1 MRIYFINIIFIIFIA
16 CNSSDNNAPGN
27 DQFGNKAELQN
38 ENIDT
43 SAEDNGSA
51 KRKVTNIIE
60 NSPKLNNAEVPSISE
75 LWNTYKKCKAEA
87 ETDYKDGDIQAMVK
101 NFAASANAAIEL
113 SRDDLAAWQLNNI
126 GHYSIEE
133 FTQRTDYQER
143 VRTLAIMKDQTQ
155 RDAYYNETKQVF
167 KQNYH
172 LLKSS
177 EPYLKKAKRLDRKY
191 KRSDRT
197 DAIKNNLSF
206 IKWVKE
212 FLRK

>member
-1 MRIYFINIIFIIFIA
+1 MKIYFINIIFIIFVA
-16 CNSSDNNAPGN
+16 CNSSDSNVPGN
-27 DQFGNKAELQN
+27 NKINNKAELQN

-43 SAEDNGSA
+43 SAVDNNAAERGASN
-51 KRKVTNIIE
+51 TIE
-60 NSPKLNNAEVPSISE
+60 KSPKLNNAKVPSISE
-75 LWNTYKKCKAEA
+75 LWDSYKKCKTEAEA
-87 ETDYKDGDIQAMVK
+87 DYENGDIQAMVK
-101 NFAASANAAIEL
+101 NFTASANAAVKL

-155 RDAYYNETKQVF
+155 RDAYYSETKQVF

-172 LLKSS
+172 LLKSA
-177 EPYLKKAKRLDRKY
+177 EPYLNKARRLDRKY
-191 KRSDRT
+191 KRSVRT

>member
-1 MRIYFINIIFIIFIA
+1 MKIYFINIIFIIFIA
-16 CNSSDNNAPGN
+16 CNSSDSNAPSN
-27 DQFGNKAELQN
+27 DRISNKVELQN
-38 ENIDT
+38 KNINT
-43 SAEDNGSA
+43 PAVDNSTA
-51 KRKVTNIIE
+51 KSEVPNIIE
-60 NSPKLNNAEVPSISE
+60 KNPELNNAQVPSISE
-75 LWNTYKKCKAEA
+75 LWDTYKKSKTAAAVNYEN
-87 ETDYKDGDIQAMVK
+87 GDIQAMVK
-101 NFAASANAAIEL
+101 NFAASADAAIEL

-177 EPYLKKAKRLDRKY
+177 EPYLNKARRLDRKY

-197 DAIKNNLSF
+197 DAIKSNLSF